1 MANFLARR
9 GVVLSVAQQHARV
22 CRSRA
27 WHFTEN
33 GFSTK
38 RDTTLIAESKP
49 INSFL
54 NRRIKTN
61 SCCRTFRTSPASMRE
76 EPWMISDG
84 EVNAMISRLEKSGK
98 IDTGIIDRYE
108 TNQLASNQPMEDRKF
123 VVRLLHQDGGYLFGV
138 MDGHGGN
145 ACAHNVCKRL
155 PDYIAL
161 SLLHRHVLLAHPDL
175 MPKLTDYLTITKNED
190 HCYNYANDPA
200 CRNSLNKYFY
210 ELQDMVEAH
219 VEMHGKKV
227 AMLSLSQGR
236 DSENMYS
243 ALHEEVVSNTVRSIR
258 EAYIRL
264 DQDIRNEAVKESKS
278 KLPEGSSC
286 HAFDAANAG
295 ACALVAY
302 IQGTELFLA
311 NAGDCR
317 AVLGVQG
324 EDGCWSA
331 MQLSSDH
338 TAGNPEEVQRILNQH
353 PPEESTT
360 VIRFERLLGRLA
372 PLRAFGDARFKWDK
386 KTQNKVYSKS
396 SLNPMSE
403 VEHFYTPPYLTAE
416 PEVMSYQ
423 LQRTDKFL
431 VLATDGLWDMLSN
444 EEVVHYVQEH
454 VCKKVEDTSKG
465 VLPQD
470 ITFNEQELPCDL
482 NNAASCLVREALGG
496 DDHVA
501 VSTTLSIPYPD
512 VRMYRDDI
520 SVIVVFFNW
529 ERMES
534 VDVD

>member
-1 MANFLARR
+1 
-9 GVVLSVAQQHARV
+9 
-22 CRSRA
+22 
-27 WHFTEN
+27 
-33 GFSTK
+33 
-38 RDTTLIAESKP
+38 
-49 INSFL
+49 
-54 NRRIKTN
+54 
-61 SCCRTFRTSPASMRE
+61 
-76 EPWMISDG
+76 MISDG

-190 HCYNYANDPA
+190 H
-200 CRNSLNKYFY
+200 F
-210 ELQDMVEAH
+210 
-219 VEMHGKKV
+219 
-227 AMLSLSQGR
+227 
-236 DSENMYS
+236 
-243 ALHEEVVSNTVRSIR
+243 RSIR